1 MSFAAYQRQVIAY
14 HGCDQAVAD
23 ASFRGGKLQESVN
36 DYDWL
41 GNGIYF
47 WEHGPARAMEWAQFM
62 KQRKKVTTPAVVG
75 ALIQLGHC
83 FDLLDVR
90 FTDLLRDM
98 FADFMTTLGAAGDMP
113 PANDP
118 ARKMHRL
125 DCAFLNWAIP
135 TIERG
140 SGVRFQTV
148 RGAFVEGEPVYPSA
162 QIFMHSHIQIAV
174 RDPDAI
180 VGFFHP
186 VTVDSH

>member
-14 HGCDQAVAD
+14 HGCDQSVVEEC
-23 ASFRGGKLQESVN
+23 FRGGKLNESAN

-62 KQRKKVTTPAVVG
+62 KLRRKVVTPAVVG
-75 ALIQLGHC
+75 ALIQLGNC

-90 FTDLLRDM
+90 FTDLLRGM
-98 FADFMTTLGAAGDMP
+98 FLNFNKSVEGADDVP
-113 PANDP
+113 PVNDP
-118 ARKMHRL
+118 ARKLHRL

-135 TIERG
+135 IVEEKLE
-140 SGVRFQTV
+140 VRFQTV
-148 RGAFVEGEPVYPSA
+148 RGVFVEGEPLYPSA

-174 RDPDAI
+174 RDPAAI
-180 VGFFHP
+180 LGFFHP
-186 VTVDSH
+186 ATVDSH

>member
-23 ASFRGGKLQESVN
+23 AAFRGGKLNQSAN

-47 WEHGPARAMEWAQFM
+47 WEHGPARALEWAQFM
-62 KQRKKVTTPAVVG
+62 KQRKKVHNPAVVG

-90 FTDLLRDM
+90 FTELLRGM
-98 FADFMTTLGAAGDMP
+98 FLDFKATLEAEGNVE

-118 ARKMHRL
+118 ASKFHRL

-135 TIERG
+135 IVERG

-148 RGAFVEGEPVYPSA
+148 RGVFIEGEPLYPSA

-174 RDPDAI
+174 RDPAAI

>member
-14 HGCDQAVAD
+14 HGCDQTVAD
-23 ASFRGGKLQESVN
+23 AAFRGGRLNESVN

-41 GNGIYF
+41 GSGIYF

-83 FDLLDVR
+83 FDLLDIR
-90 FTDLLRDM
+90 FTEFLRGM
-98 FADFMTTLGAAGDMP
+98 FPDFKETLAAAGDLP
-113 PANDP
+113 PVNDP
-118 ARKMHRL
+118 AIKLHRL

-135 TIERG
+135 IVEEKL
-140 SGVRFQTV
+140 GVHFQTV
-148 RGAFVEGEPVYPSA
+148 RGVFIEGESLYPSA

-174 RDPDAI
+174 RDPTAI
-180 VGFFHP
+180 LGFFHP
-186 VTVDSH
+186 ATVDSH